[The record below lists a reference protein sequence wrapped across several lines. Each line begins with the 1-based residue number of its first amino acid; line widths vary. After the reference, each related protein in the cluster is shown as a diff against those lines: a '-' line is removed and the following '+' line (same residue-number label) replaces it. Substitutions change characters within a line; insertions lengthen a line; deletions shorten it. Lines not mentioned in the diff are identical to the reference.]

1 MKTVAGSSSYDSIP
15 TTIFICLTIHFFSDA
30 KLGLYDFA
38 IESTH
43 EIYYVAAFTMGG
55 GYDLF

>member
-1 MKTVAGSSSYDSIP
+1 MKTVAGTSSYDSIL

-43 EIYYVAAFTMGG
+43 EIYYVAAFTMGVG
-55 GYDLF
+55 L